1 MRTTAL
7 THHSSL
13 RAAGHVPGHA
23 PGQKGPLRSHRQ
35 IMPPSLHLSDSAA
48 ASVFR
53 AVRLRGPVGRDVIAG
68 VTSLSIAT
76 VNRQVIALLEAGL
89 LRERADLA
97 VSGAIGR
104 PRVPV
109 EVNHEPFVTLGIH
122 IGARTTSIVATDL
135 FGRTLDTVE
144 TPTPLN
150 AAGPALASLADSAA
164 RYLRRWHRRR
174 PLWVGVAIGG
184 AVDSATGHVDHARL
198 GWRQA
203 PVGPVLADALG
214 LPVSVASHVDAM
226 AGAELLLGMRRFAP
240 SSPTSLY
247 VYARE
252 TVGYALVIG
261 GRVHCPASGPGTIA
275 PLPVQSEL
283 LGGTG
288 QLESTVS
295 DEAVL
300 AAARRLRVLPSAPTT
315 RTGGSATAITDLLRV
330 ARAGNRQAKE
340 LLTERAR
347 VLGEAVALLRDLLNP
362 DELVV
367 GGQAFTEYP
376 EGMAEVEAAF
386 TARSVLPPRD
396 VRVTVFGNRV
406 QEAGAGI
413 VSLGGLYADPLSAMR
428 RAGAL
433 VSRLPDAAPE
443 SSA

>member
-1 MRTTAL
+1 
-7 THHSSL
+7 
-13 RAAGHVPGHA
+13 V
-23 PGQKGPLRSHRQ
+23 HRQ
-35 IMPPSLHLSDSAA
+35 ILPPSLHISDSAA

-53 AVRLRGPVGRDVIAG
+53 AVRLRGPVGRDVIAA

-76 VNRQVIALLEAGL
+76 VNRQVIALLDAGL

-109 EVNHEPFVTLGIH
+109 EINHEPFVTLGIH

-144 TPTPLN
+144 TPTPLSP
-150 AAGPALASLADSAA
+150 AGPALASLAESAS

-184 AVDSATGHVDHARL
+184 TVDSNTGHVDHPRL

-226 AGAELLLGMRRFAP
+226 AGAELLLGLRRFAP

-275 PLPVQSEL
+275 PLPAYSEL
-283 LGGTG
+283 LGGSG

-300 AAARRLRVLPSAPTT
+300 AAAT
-315 RTGGSATAITDLLRV
+315 RTNGSTSAMTDLLRV
-330 ARAGNRQAKE
+330 ARAGNQQARD
-340 LLTERAR
+340 LLAERGR

-376 EGMAEVEAAF
+376 EAMEQVEATFA
-386 TARSVLPPRD
+386 ARSILAPRD
-396 VRVTVFGNRV
+396 IRVTAFGNRV
-406 QEAGAGI
+406 QEAGAGT
-413 VSLGGLYADPLSAMR
+413 VSLGGLYADPLGSMR
-428 RAGAL
+428 RAGVL
-433 VSRLPDAAPE
+433 DSGLRDVAADE